1 MASQAG
7 AKPNKEAAGQTAT
20 TRSGSSPIHDE
31 VARGDTNA
39 QRSTNTAADANVGP
53 NAGANAGKAMERQ
66 ARKAPGKQGSAR
78 AGAQKTGAGK
88 ANDPDRSAIASLKAD
103 HRKAEQLFARFEK
116 AGDEEKQTLIEEVC
130 KALTLH
136 TMLEEEIFYPA
147 CRDSLEEDDPLNEAQ
162 VEHDSAKLLI
172 ADLMNLREDDP
183 FRDAKVKVLTEQ
195 VKHHV
200 GEEES
205 GKDSIFAKAQAQGV
219 DTPELAQRLK
229 RRRAELEQRDRL
241 PGGEPVAINLQS
253 MENQREEYEM
263 ASYQQRGKERD
274 DQGRFARGGSG
285 GRDGRNGSDDDR
297 GSRRDG
303 GSGRE
308 RDEDGRFTSS
318 RNGGGLDRSRN
329 DDDRDYGRGDGR
341 NGGGR
346 SGGGRGDDDGR
357 GWYGDSRGHSEA
369 ARRGWEDRGS
379 SRSSRDDDDDR
390 RGYSSR
396 GTSRDDDDD
405 RGGRRQGGN
414 GRGNGGGNDG
424 RGWYGDS
431 RGHSEAARRGWDNSD
446 HGDSGWYGDSRGH
459 SEAARRGWDNPDHG
473 RSGWFGDSEGHSEAS
488 RRGWEDRGSGRS
500 SRGRDDDDRGS
511 SRFYRGR
518 DDDDDDRGRGRS
530 GGHGGWFGD
539 SRGHSEAARR
549 GWDNR
554 N

>member
-7 AKPNKEAAGQTAT
+7 AKPNDEAAENTANAKPGSSAVGDENKSQSS
-20 TRSGSSPIHDE
+20 SGS
-31 VARGDTNA
+31 G
-39 QRSTNTAADANVGP
+39 
-53 NAGANAGKAMERQ
+53 GANGAKAQQ
-66 ARKAPGKQGSAR
+66 ARKTAGKQA
-78 AGAQKTGAGK
+78 AAKTGA
-88 ANDPDRSAIASLKAD
+88 ARTTDPDRSAIASLKAD

-116 AGDEEKQTLIEEVC
+116 AGEEEKQTLIEEVC

-147 CRDSLEEDDPLNEAQ
+147 CRDSIPEDDPLNEAQ
-162 VEHDSAKLLI
+162 VEHDSAKVLI
-172 ADLMNLREDDP
+172 ADLMNLRDDDP
-183 FRDAKVKVLTEQ
+183 FRDAKVKVLAEQ

-205 GKDSIFAKAQAQGV
+205 GKDGIFAKARAHGV

-229 RRRAELEQRDRL
+229 QRRAELEQRDRL
-241 PGGEPVAINLQS
+241 PGGEPVAIHIRSTN
-253 MENQREEYEM
+253 NQREEYEM
-263 ASYQQRGKERD
+263 ASYQQRGQERD
-274 DQGRFARGGSG
+274 DQGRFARGGAG
-285 GRDGRNGSDDDR
+285 GRNGSDDDR

-318 RNGGGLDRSRN
+318 RNGGGSSRGRN
-329 DDDRDYGRGDGR
+329 DDDRDYGRS
-341 NGGGR
+341 NGR

-379 SRSSRDDDDDR
+379 SRSSRDDDDDN

-396 GTSRDDDDD
+396 GNSRDDDDD

-431 RGHSEAARRGWDNSD
+431 RGHSEAARRGWDNPD

-473 RSGWFGDSEGHSEAS
+473 RSGWFGDPEGHSEAS
-488 RRGWEDRGSGRS
+488 RRGWEDRGSTRS

-511 SRFYRGR
+511 SRSYRGR
-518 DDDDDDRGRGRS
+518 DDDDDDRGPGRGGS